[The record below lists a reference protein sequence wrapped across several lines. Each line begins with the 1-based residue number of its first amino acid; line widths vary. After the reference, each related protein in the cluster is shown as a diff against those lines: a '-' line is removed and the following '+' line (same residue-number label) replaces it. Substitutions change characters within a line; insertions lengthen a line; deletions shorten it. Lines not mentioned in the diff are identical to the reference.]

1 MTSILTELSQWAN
14 TLPYWEQAALDKIVA
29 GVQLTESVYDE
40 LLYYLLEGA
49 NLAASTR
56 PRPELQFPHTATT
69 GFQSSTGQ
77 VQLTKISNLQDVNA
91 LVPGQTLTFGQALTA
106 IFGANGSGKSGYA
119 RVLGCAGFTRG
130 DKEVLPDVTQPS
142 GVNTIPSADIETSDG
157 ISTKIIHYQ
166 VGNQCPELALFY
178 TFDSTS
184 VQVHLTGSNT
194 FSFSPTGL
202 FYLTQLANVTDKI
215 RERLRA
221 RIEEC
226 AQSHDFSVL
235 FQGKSAVTELIS
247 NLGHET
253 DLEELR
259 QMAAL
264 TSEEKNRI
272 GELDTEIAELKAK
285 DINTQIRKLEQTLA
299 DLEIITERLRKVE
312 NGLSDDI
319 MSDIQKAL
327 VVYLERKSAAQRGS
341 VDQFKS
347 EHFTQ
352 TGSEVWHRFIE
363 VAKVLAEAEQTPDK
377 PYPQHED
384 RCLLCQQP
392 LSTEAHELLL
402 RLWAFLEG
410 DVQAKLD
417 EAQRI
422 LEKKHSELDA
432 IDLNFFDEQ
441 SVSYRY
447 IQEHDPALLRQV
459 ITFVEACR
467 QRREFALRIIEVRAK
482 ETTPEM
488 LESMPPNIEEII
500 KALKTDRDELEKE
513 KPTQKIVELDQQLST
528 LQHRE
533 ILGQHFPQIAE
544 YVRKQIWA
552 QKAAKIGGSTRHIT
566 NEYNRLFEQLVTDR
580 YIRLFE
586 QTLKDLQR
594 PLRVKVQT
602 KGRKGET
609 YKQIVL
615 ETDNSAPVSGATPE
629 NVLSEGEKRAVAMAD
644 FLTEIALDTSSSG
657 IILDDPVTSLD
668 LEWRE
673 MIAAILVNAAKCR
686 QVIIFTH
693 DLPFLYFL
701 KKHAEQE
708 PVEIVTHWI
717 KRGDNDD
724 KPGYVFLDNSPALE
738 RDYRKATK
746 ARDIYKQAKGAS
758 AAEQEALLRDGF
770 GALRTNYEAFI
781 IFDLFG
787 EVVMRFEER
796 VSFGRLKNIVW
807 DKSITDEVVT
817 RCELLSRYIEGHLHS
832 DAFAAK
838 KPTCETLMSEI
849 ESFESL
855 KGKLKVLRAK

>member
-1 MTSILTELSQWAN
+1 
-14 TLPYWEQAALDKIVA
+14 
-29 GVQLTESVYDE
+29 
-40 LLYYLLEGA
+40 
-49 NLAASTR
+49 
-56 PRPELQFPHTATT
+56 
-69 GFQSSTGQ
+69 

-91 LVPGQTLTFGQALTA
+91 LVPEQTLTFGQALTA

-130 DKEVLPDVTQPS
+130 DKEVLPDITQPS
-142 GVNTIPSADIETSDG
+142 GVNTIPSADIEISDG

-178 TFDSTS
+178 SFDSTS
-184 VQVHLTGSNT
+184 VQMHLTGSNT
-194 FSFSPTGL
+194 FSFSPPGL

-226 AQSHDFSVL
+226 AQSHDFGVL

-272 GELDTEIAELKAK
+272 GALDIEIAELKAK

-299 DLEIITERLRKVE
+299 DLEIITEHLRKVE
-312 NGLSDDI
+312 NGLNDNI
-319 MSDIQKAL
+319 MSDVQKAL

-352 TGSEVWHRFIE
+352 TGSEVWHRFIK
-363 VAKVLAEAEQTPDK
+363 VAKTLAEDEQTSDK
-377 PYPQHED
+377 PYPQPAD
-384 RCLLCQQP
+384 RCLLCQQH

-402 RLWAFLEG
+402 RLWAFLKG

-422 LEKKHSELDA
+422 LESQHRELDA

-441 SVSYRY
+441 SVPYRH

-467 QRREFALRIIEVRAK
+467 QRCEFALKIINAHAI
-482 ETTPEM
+482 ETIPEM
-488 LESMPPNIEEII
+488 PESVISNIEEII
-500 KALKTDRDELEKE
+500 SALKTDRDELQKE
-513 KPTQKIVELDQQLST
+513 KPAQKIVELDQQLST
-528 LQHRE
+528 LRHRE

-552 QKAAKIGGSTRHIT
+552 QKAAKVGGSTRHIT
-566 NEYNRLFEQLVTDR
+566 NKYKQLFEQLVTDR
-580 YIRLFE
+580 YIQLFE

-602 KGRKGET
+602 TGRKGET
-609 YKQIVL
+609 YKQIVI
-615 ETDNSAPVSGATPE
+615 ETDNSAPVAEATPE
-629 NVLSEGEKRAVAMAD
+629 TVLSEGEKRAVAMAD
-644 FLTEIALDTSSSG
+644 FLTEVALDTSSSG

-668 LEWRE
+668 LEWRR
-673 MIAAILVNAAKCR
+673 MIASILAKKAKCR

-701 KKHAEQE
+701 KKYAEQE
-708 PVEIVTHWI
+708 PVEITTHWI

-724 KPGYVFLDNSPALE
+724 KPGYVFLNNSPALE

-758 AAEQEALLRDGF
+758 AAEQETLLRGGF

-787 EVVMRFEER
+787 EVVMRFDER

-832 DAFAAK
+832 DAFAAT
-838 KPTCETLMSEI
+838 KPTCETLLSEI
-849 ESFESL
+849 ESFERL
-855 KGKLKVLRAK
+855 KRKLKELRAK

>member
-40 LLYYLLEGA
+40 LLYYLLEDA
-49 NLAASTR
+49 NLVASTR

-91 LVPGQTLTFGQALTA
+91 LVPGQTLAFGQALTA

-142 GVNTIPSADIETSDG
+142 GVNTIPSADIEISDG

-202 FYLTQLANVTDKI
+202 FYLTQLANLTDKI

-221 RIEEC
+221 RIEEY
-226 AQSHDFSVL
+226 AQPHDFGVL

-247 NLGHET
+247 NLSHET

-264 TSEEKNRI
+264 TLEEKNRI
-272 GELDTEIAELKAK
+272 GELDVEIAELKAK
-285 DINTQIRKLEQTLA
+285 DITTQIRNLEQTLA
-299 DLEIITERLRKVE
+299 DLEIITERLHKVE

-319 MSDIQKAL
+319 MSDIQKA
-327 VVYLERKSAAQRGS
+327 VGVYLERKSAAQRGS

-363 VAKVLAEAEQTPDK
+363 VAKALAEAEQTPDK
-377 PYPQHED
+377 PYPHHED
-384 RCLLCQQP
+384 RCLLCQQS

-417 EAQRI
+417 EAQKS
-422 LEKKHSELDA
+422 LELKYEELSA

-441 SVSYRY
+441 SVSYRH

-467 QRREFALRIIEVRAK
+467 QRREFALGIIDVHAK
-482 ETTPEM
+482 ETMPEM

-513 KPTQKIVELDQQLST
+513 KPAQKIVELDQQLST
-528 LQHRE
+528 LQHRK

-544 YVRKQIWA
+544 YVQKQIWA

-566 NEYNRLFEQLVTDR
+566 NEYKRLFEQLVTNR

-609 YKQIVL
+609 YKQIVI
-615 ETDNSAPVSGATPE
+615 ETDNSAPVAEAAPE
-629 NVLSEGEKRAVAMAD
+629 KVLSEGEKRAVAMAD
-644 FLTEIALDTSSSG
+644 FLTEVALDTSSSG

-668 LEWRE
+668 LEWRD
-673 MIAAILVNAAKCR
+673 MIACILAKEAKRR
-686 QVIIFTH
+686 QVIVFTH

-717 KRGDNDD
+717 KRGNNDD
-724 KPGYVFLDNSPALE
+724 KPGYVFLNNSPALE
-738 RDYRKATK
+738 REYRKATK
-746 ARDIYKQAKGAS
+746 ARDIYQKAKDAS
-758 AAEQEALLRDGF
+758 AAEQEALLQEGF
-770 GALRTNYEAFI
+770 GALRTTYEAFI

-787 EVVMRFEER
+787 EVVMRFDER
-796 VSFGRLKNIVW
+796 VSFGRLKDIVW
-807 DKSITDEVVT
+807 DKSISDEVVT
-817 RCELLSRYIEGHLHS
+817 RCEQLSRYIEGHLHS
-832 DAFAAK
+832 DAFAAT
-838 KPTCETLMSEI
+838 KPTCEMLIREI
-849 ESFESL
+849 KSFEAL
-855 KGKLKVLRAK
+855 KKRLKELKTN

>member
-1 MTSILTELSQWAN
+1 MTSILTELNQWAN
-14 TLPYWEQAALDKIVA
+14 KLPYWEQAALDKIVT

-40 LLYYLLEGA
+40 LLHYLLEDA
-49 NLAASTR
+49 DLAASTR
-56 PRPELQFPHTATT
+56 PRPELQVPHTATT
-69 GFQSSTGQ
+69 GFQSSTG

-119 RVLGCAGFTRG
+119 RVLGCASFTRG

-142 GVNTIPSADIETSDG
+142 GINTIPSVDIEISDG
-157 ISTKIIHYQ
+157 ISTTIIHYQ
-166 VGNQCPELALFY
+166 VGDQCPELALFY

-184 VQVHLTGSNT
+184 VRVHLTGSNT

-202 FYLTQLANVTDKI
+202 FYLTQLADVTDKV

-226 AQSHDFSVL
+226 AQPHDFGVL

-272 GELDTEIAELKAK
+272 GELDIEIAELKAK
-285 DINTQIRKLEQTLA
+285 DITTQIRKLEQTLT
-299 DLEIITERLRKVE
+299 DLEIIPEHLRKVE
-312 NGLSDDI
+312 NGLSDGT
-319 MSDIQKAL
+319 MSNIQKA
-327 VVYLERKSAAQRGS
+327 VGVYLERKSAAQRGS

-363 VAKVLAEAEQTPDK
+363 VAKALAEAEQTPDK
-377 PYPQHED
+377 PYPQPGD

-410 DVQAKLD
+410 EAQANLAK
-417 EAQRI
+417 AQRI
-422 LEKKHSELDA
+422 LKMKHSELDA

-441 SVSYRY
+441 SVPYRH
-447 IQEHDPALLRQV
+447 IQEHDLALLRQV
-459 ITFVEACR
+459 MTFVEAYR
-467 QRREFALRIIEVRAK
+467 QRCEFALKVIKDHAIE
-482 ETTPEM
+482 TIPEM
-488 LESMPPNIEEII
+488 PESVISNIEELIS
-500 KALKTDRDELEKE
+500 ALKKDRGELQKE
-513 KPTQKIVELDQQLST
+513 KPAQKIVELSQQLLT

-533 ILGQHFPQIAE
+533 MLGQYFPKIEE
-544 YVRKQIWA
+544 YVRNQIWA
-552 QKAAKIGGSTRHIT
+552 QKAANIGGNTRHIT
-566 NEYNRLFEQLVTDR
+566 NKYKQLFEQLVTDR
-580 YIRLFE
+580 YIQLFE
-586 QTLKDLQR
+586 QTLKDLKR

-602 KGRKGET
+602 TGRKGET

-615 ETDNSAPVSGATPE
+615 ETGNSTPVAGATPE

-644 FLTEIALDTSSSG
+644 FLTEVALDTSSSG

-673 MIAAILVNAAKCR
+673 MIASILANEAKRR

-724 KPGYVFLDNSPALE
+724 KPGHVFLNNSPALE
-738 RDYRKATK
+738 REYRKATK
-746 ARDIYKQAKGAS
+746 ARDIYQKAKDAS
-758 AAEQEALLRDGF
+758 AAEQETLLQEGF
-770 GALRTNYEAFI
+770 GALRTTYEAFI

-787 EVVMRFEER
+787 GVVMRFDER
-796 VSFGRLKNIVW
+796 VSFGRLKDIVW
-807 DKSITDEVVT
+807 DKPIADEVIT
-817 RCELLSRYIEGHLHS
+817 RCEFLSRYIEGHLHS
-832 DAFAAK
+832 DAFAAA

-855 KGKLKVLRAK
+855 KKKLKELRAK

>member
-29 GVQLTESVYDE
+29 GVQFTESVYDE
-40 LLYYLLEGA
+40 LLQYLLEDEK
-49 NLAASTR
+49 LAELTS
-56 PRPELQFPHTATT
+56 PRPQLQFTHTTTT
-69 GFQSSTGQ
+69 GFHNYAGQ
-77 VQLTKISNLQDVNA
+77 VELTKISNLQDVNA

-142 GVNTIPSADIETSDG
+142 GVNTIPLANIEISDG

-178 TFDSTS
+178 VFDSTS

-194 FSFSPTGL
+194 FSFSPAGL
-202 FYLTQLANVTDKI
+202 SYLTQLANITDKI
-215 RERLRA
+215 RERLRG
-221 RIEEC
+221 RIEEW
-226 AQSHDFSVL
+226 AKPHDFGVL
-235 FQGKSAVTELIS
+235 FQGKSAVTEFIG
-247 NLGHET
+247 NLGHKT
-253 DLEELR
+253 DLEEIK

-272 GELDTEIAELKAK
+272 GELDIEIAELKAK
-285 DINTQIRKLEQTLA
+285 DITTQIRKLEQTVA

-312 NGLSDDI
+312 NKLSDDI
-319 MSDIQKAL
+319 MSKIREA
-327 VVYLERKSAAQRGS
+327 VEVYLERESAAQRGS

-352 TGSEVWHRFIE
+352 TGSEIWHRFIE
-363 VAKVLAEAEQTPDK
+363 VAKALAEVEQTPDK
-377 PYPQHED
+377 PYPQPED

-410 DVQAKLD
+410 EVQAKLD
-417 EAQRI
+417 EAQRM
-422 LEKKHSELDA
+422 LEMKHRELDA

-441 SVSYRY
+441 SVSYRH

-459 ITFVEACR
+459 LTFVEACR
-467 QRREFALRIIEVRAK
+467 QRCEFTLKIINDHAI
-482 ETTPEM
+482 ETIPEM
-488 LESMPPNIEEII
+488 SESVISNIEEII
-500 KALKTDRDELEKE
+500 SALKTDRDELQKE
-513 KPTQKIVELDQQLST
+513 KTAQKIVELNQQLLV

-533 ILGQHFPQIAE
+533 ILGQYFPKIEE
-544 YVRKQIWA
+544 YVHKQIWA
-552 QKAAKIGGSTRHIT
+552 QKAEKIGGSTRHIT
-566 NEYNRLFEQLVTDR
+566 RKYKQIFEQLVTDR
-580 YIRLFE
+580 YIQLFE

-594 PLRVKVQT
+594 PLRVKIQT

-609 YKQIVL
+609 YKQIGL
-615 ETDNSAPVSGATPE
+615 ETDNSAPVAGATPE

-644 FLTEIALDTSSSG
+644 FLTEIALDTSSNG

-673 MIAAILVNAAKCR
+673 MIASILAKEAKCR

-724 KPGYVFLDNSPALE
+724 KPGYVFLNNSPALE

-746 ARDIYKQAKGAS
+746 ARDIYQQAKGAS

-781 IFDLFG
+781 IFDLFD
-787 EVVMRFEER
+787 EVVMRFDER

-807 DKSITDEVVT
+807 DKSISDEVVT
-817 RCELLSRYIEGHLHS
+817 RCEQLSRYIEGHLHS
-832 DAFAAK
+832 DAFAAT
-838 KPTCETLMSEI
+838 KPTCEMLIREI
-849 ESFESL
+849 EYFEAL
-855 KGKLKVLRAK
+855 KKRLKLLKPN

>member
-40 LLYYLLEGA
+40 LLYYLLEDA
-49 NLAASTR
+49 NLVASTR

-91 LVPGQTLTFGQALTA
+91 LVPGQTLAFGQALTA

-142 GVNTIPSADIETSDG
+142 GVNTIPSADIEISDG

-221 RIEEC
+221 RIEEY
-226 AQSHDFSVL
+226 AQPHDFGVL
-235 FQGKSAVTELIS
+235 FQGKSDVTELIS
-247 NLGHET
+247 NLSHET

-285 DINTQIRKLEQTLA
+285 DITTQIRKLEQTLA
-299 DLEIITERLRKVE
+299 DLEIITERLGKVE
-312 NGLSDDI
+312 NGLSDDLLSNI
-319 MSDIQKAL
+319 RKA
-327 VVYLERKSAAQRGS
+327 VGVYLERKSAAQSGS

-363 VAKVLAEAEQTPDK
+363 VAKALAEAEQTPDK
-377 PYPQHED
+377 PYPQPDDH
-384 RCLLCQQP
+384 CLFCQQP

-402 RLWAFLEG
+402 HLWAFLEG
-410 DVQAKLD
+410 EAQANLGK
-417 EAQRI
+417 AQRI
-422 LEKKHSELDA
+422 LEMKHRELDA

-441 SVSYRY
+441 SVSYRH

-467 QRREFALRIIEVRAK
+467 QRREFALRIIEVPAK
-482 ETTPEM
+482 ETIPEM
-488 LESMPPNIEEII
+488 PESVISNIEGII
-500 KALKTDRDELEKE
+500 SALKTDCDELQKE
-513 KPTQKIVELDQQLST
+513 KPAQKIVELNQQLLT

-533 ILGQHFPQIAE
+533 ILGQYFPKIEE
-544 YVRKQIWA
+544 YVQKQIWA
-552 QKAAKIGGSTRHIT
+552 QKAANIGGNTRHIT
-566 NEYNRLFEQLVTDR
+566 NKYKRLFGQLVTDR
-580 YIRLFE
+580 YIQLFE
-586 QTLKDLQR
+586 QTLKDLRR

-602 KGRKGET
+602 TGRKGET
-609 YKQIVL
+609 YKQIVI
-615 ETDNSAPVSGATPE
+615 ETDNSAPVAEATPE
-629 NVLSEGEKRAVAMAD
+629 KVLSEGEKRAVAMAD

-673 MIAAILVNAAKCR
+673 LIASILVKEAKCR

-708 PVEIVTHWI
+708 PVEIATHWI

-724 KPGYVFLDNSPALE
+724 RPGYVFLNNSPALE
-738 RDYRKATK
+738 KDYRRTTK
-746 ARDIYKQAKGAS
+746 AREIYQQSKSAS

-770 GALRTNYEAFI
+770 GALRTTYEAFI

-807 DKSITDEVVT
+807 DKSISDEVVT
-817 RCELLSRYIEGHLHS
+817 RCEQLSRYIEGHSHS
-832 DAFAAK
+832 DAFAAT
-838 KPTCETLMSEI
+838 KPTCEMLIREI
-849 ESFESL
+849 ESFEAL
-855 KGKLKVLRAK
+855 KNRLKELKTK